1 MSIDPQPRTSR
12 TRLAIETVLVIALAV
27 AAAIAARWL
36 VLDGV
41 IGELNDDAVYAMYAR
56 ALLDGLGY
64 VDTAMPEPLPATRY
78 PIGFPALLALI
89 MAGAG
94 SIEVMIERLQWVGPL
109 TMALTIAAVAVYFRR
124 EARLPLFFALAGAS
138 LLALHPLTFALGTLV
153 ISDWV
158 FTLASLPVIV
168 FLDRKLRGDRPAL
181 GAFALGGALIAALC
195 MLRYIGATLLVAL
208 VLVLLWQRRF
218 KQAAAAAAGFVAAM
232 APWWIFRAMSGGE
245 EYHSTLGFLLGK
257 DGGFLLQ
264 NLGAS
269 ASFLLTTVPG
279 VLAPYMI

>member
-1 MSIDPQPRTSR
+1 MSIDSQPRTSR
-12 TRLAIETVLVIALAV
+12 TRLALEAALVIALAV
-27 AAAIAARWL
+27 VAAIAARWL

-109 TMALTIAAVAVYFRR
+109 TMGLTMAAVAVYFRR

-138 LLALHPLTFALGTLV
+138 LLALHPLT
-153 ISDWV
+153 S
-158 FTLASLPVIV
+158 
-168 FLDRKLRGDRPAL
+168 
-181 GAFALGGALIAALC
+181 
-195 MLRYIGATLLVAL
+195 
-208 VLVLLWQRRF
+208 
-218 KQAAAAAAGFVAAM
+218 
-232 APWWIFRAMSGGE
+232 PWRACR
-245 EYHSTLGFLLGK
+245 
-257 DGGFLLQ
+257 
-264 NLGAS
+264 
-269 ASFLLTTVPG
+269 
-279 VLAPYMI
+279 